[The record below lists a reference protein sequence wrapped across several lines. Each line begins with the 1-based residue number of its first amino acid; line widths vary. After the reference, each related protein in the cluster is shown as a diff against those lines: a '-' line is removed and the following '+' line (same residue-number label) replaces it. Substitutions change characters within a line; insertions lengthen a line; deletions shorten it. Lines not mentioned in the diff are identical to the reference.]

1 MGTTQSRYDEDD
13 YSIDAEVVNSG
24 DALNVP
30 NMPTPIE
37 LKYSKMYIIYQRI
50 NGMSRTYALT
60 IKIIDNSIFVYVTDI
75 FSEKTKLAH
84 VSTIGN
90 PHSSNIGTNSE
101 NDIVHYLKYI
111 QISRDFK
118 LISLPE
124 NGSVNVYNLTNLLN
138 RNILEHVDTIGI
150 VLSLDKSSDETGVI
164 RSKIEI
170 KDKSTRGDLQSNEF
184 TNDLTDRIGHIKM
197 NDISSKDLSLDR
209 ESDHETDLELQP
221 YKCVLCKD
229 LFIVVCVESVLTVDN
244 HWTNQY
250 KKIVI
255 IDYTNKKVHTI
266 KNINLNVNR
275 SAFRFSTN
283 GRFVVAYDNT
293 AKSVL
298 MSDMLEERE
307 PKFKEV
313 NLTFDAGIILESIC
327 ISEDG
332 RFIFYIEDENK
343 SRHGNNSNMKFNIYD
358 TKIHRIYELD
368 SKVNINDEYG
378 HDKTNN
384 HLNDLK
390 FHLMDY
396 SSFTKINFTDSDET
410 NCNKLYVLVGWNKK
424 TTSAKYWMIRCSEK
438 DYIIYEP
445 SSIQMSV
452 DGPIEYIYNN
462 GYMFIYKTKSGITAY
477 DLNRIIPMKFANIL
491 AAESKYDINKLYKQ
505 YFQSMKDKYYSEII
519 IIGADDSKVVYSVTD
534 YISFLFSLIKE
545 TNKKDSDTNE
555 FQLRVN
561 ANISIYG
568 NVKSFT
574 IFQDLLT
581 GKSKQSEIISNIF
594 TLKGQTGRHNMMR
607 DLMNHMYEYTR
618 EIALKETIKNNE
630 VQNESTERSKF
641 NDMKAIYIGY
651 VLLILVIKYY
661 LVLVKTSNHEYI
673 SSIETKVNTK
683 VNTKS
688 MTKSPAVDRRLPL
701 QIDIMKTFNDNFP
714 IFKSFTDKTLS
725 LILGDN

>member
-1 MGTTQSRYDEDD
+1 
-13 YSIDAEVVNSG
+13 
-24 DALNVP
+24 
-30 NMPTPIE
+30 
-37 LKYSKMYIIYQRI
+37 
-50 NGMSRTYALT
+50 
-60 IKIIDNSIFVYVTDI
+60 VTDI
-75 FSEKTKLAH
+75 FSEKTTLAH
-84 VSTIGN
+84 VS
-90 PHSSNIGTNSE
+90 NIDANSE
-101 NDIVHYLKYI
+101 NDVVHYLKYI
-111 QISRDFK
+111 QISRDFR

-138 RNILEHVDTIGI
+138 RNILEHIDTIGI
-150 VLSLDKSSDETGVI
+150 VLSLDKSSDEIGVI
-164 RSKIEI
+164 RSKIEM
-170 KDKSTRGDLQSNEF
+170 KDKSNNLVNDKSNEF
-184 TNDLTDRIGHIKM
+184 ANNLTDRIGHIKM
-197 NDISSKDLSLDR
+197 NDISSKDPSLDYG
-209 ESDHETDLELQP
+209 SDLELQP

-229 LFIVVCVESVLTVDN
+229 LFIVVCVESTVGN
-244 HWTNQY
+244 LLSNKY

-266 KNINLNVNR
+266 RNINLNIDS

-283 GRFVVAYDNT
+283 GRYVVAYDNT
-293 AKSVL
+293 TKSVL
-298 MSDMLEERE
+298 MSDMLEEGE

-313 NLTFDAGIILESIC
+313 NLTFDVGIILESIC
-327 ISEDG
+327 ISEDR
-332 RFIFYIEDENK
+332 RFIFYIEDEDK
-343 SRHGNNSNMKFNIYD
+343 SRYVNNSNMKFNIYD
-358 TKIHRIYELD
+358 TKIRKIYELD
-368 SKVNINDEYG
+368 SKVNINSEYEYN
-378 HDKTNN
+378 KTNN
-384 HLNDLK
+384 NLNDLK

-396 SSFTKINFTDSDET
+396 SSFTNINFTDSDET
-410 NCNKLYVLVGWNKK
+410 NCNKLYVLVGWNKN
-424 TTSAKYWMIRCSEK
+424 TTSANYWMIRCSEK

-445 SSIQMSV
+445 SSIQMNV

-505 YFQSMKDKYYSEII
+505 YFQSMKDKYYSEVI

-545 TNKKDSDTNE
+545 TNKKDSGKNE
-555 FQLRVN
+555 FQLKVN

-618 EIALKETIKNNE
+618 VIALKETIKNDE
-630 VQNESTERSKF
+630 EQNESTERSKF
-641 NDMKAIYIGY
+641 SDMKAIYIGY

-661 LVLVKTSNHEYI
+661 LVLVKTSNQEYI
-673 SSIETKVNTK
+673 SSAETKGKTK
-683 VNTKS
+683 SNTKS
-688 MTKSPAVDRRLPL
+688 NVNIQLNQRSPAL
-701 QIDIMKTFNDNFP
+701 DIMKTFNDNFP

-725 LILGDN
+725 LILGEN